1 MIPENRYIVSLKL
14 SGKCVLGVLYFDVL
28 QLAPLFNLSFDPNIK
43 IKDPY
48 AYRKKDIQLWRECQ
62 EHSATYRLV

>member
-1 MIPENRYIVSLKL
+1 MIPENRYIVHLKL
-14 SGKCVLGVLYFDVL
+14 SGKFVLGVLYFDVL

-48 AYRKKDIQLWRECQ
+48 AYPKKGI
-62 EHSATYRLV
+62 